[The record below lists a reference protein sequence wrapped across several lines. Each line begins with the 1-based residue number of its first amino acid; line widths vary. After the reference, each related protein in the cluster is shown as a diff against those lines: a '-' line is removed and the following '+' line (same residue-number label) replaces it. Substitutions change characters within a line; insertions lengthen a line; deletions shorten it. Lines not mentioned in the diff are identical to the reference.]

1 MFNEQCPFGRRI
13 VVDLAQW
20 AGFFCNAEAYW
31 RNCRLNQ
38 SDVTGMV
45 TPQDAL
51 RPCLYSLEKIM
62 KKLSIIAAA
71 AAAAIAAS
79 TAAPVV
85 AQEQQSNDPF
95 VATQLSA
102 IPALLIFGGA
112 AVIVA
117 ITAGSGT
124 N

>member
-1 MFNEQCPFGRRI
+1 MLKEQCPFGQRI
-13 VVDLAQW
+13 VADLAQW

-31 RNCRLNQ
+31 RNCRLDQ

-45 TPQDAL
+45 TPQGAL
-51 RPCLYSLEKIM
+51 RPCLYSLERII
-62 KKLSIIAAA
+62 KKLSIIA

-85 AQEQQSNDPF
+85 AQQQSNDPF
-95 VATQLSA
+95 VATQGTP
-102 IPALLIFGGA
+102 IDPLLLVGGI
-112 AVIVA
+112 AVVVA

>member
-1 MFNEQCPFGRRI
+1 MLKEQCPFGQRI
-13 VVDLAQW
+13 VADLAQW

-45 TPQDAL
+45 SPQGAL
-51 RPCLYSLEKIM
+51 RPCLYSLERIM
-62 KKLSIIAAA
+62 KKLSIIA

-85 AQEQQSNDPF
+85 AQQQSNDPF
-95 VATQLSA
+95 VATQAQASSA
-102 IPALLIFGGA
+102 DPLFIIGFIA
-112 AVIVA
+112 AVTA
-117 ITAGSGT
+117 IAAGSGT